1 MGLIGRDYD
10 LVSQILKILRIR
22 VKRKK
27 GMFSK
32 RNCGWTKVQQEYEK
46 EGGKLTSGT
55 TKLTAIAPR
64 GRRSKTWGCWRKFL
78 LEFLEFTNKCR
89 RQESKVWAVE

>member
-10 LVSQILKILRIR
+10 LVGQILKIVRIKEK

-27 GMFSK
+27 RGIFSK

-46 EGGKLTSGT
+46 
-55 TKLTAIAPR
+55 
-64 GRRSKTWGCWRKFL
+64 RRRVS
-78 LEFLEFTNKCR
+78 
-89 RQESKVWAVE
+89 